1 MPNWLRR
8 VLLAGSLTGGIV
20 LYRQQRREKQQ
31 VLEHLKASSQ
41 LIRTKAGWQEYAMRG
56 KGQPVLMMHGA
67 GGGYDQGL
75 LLEHLLDM
83 SRYQVIAPSRPGY
96 RRTPLTTGRSMAA
109 QADACAALLDELA
122 IPSVIVA
129 AISAGGLPA
138 LQFALRHPAR
148 CRALLLI
155 SAVAPAIQQFHA
167 PQWIADVLYAAM
179 SADFIM
185 WLSMYKGRRW
195 FFALQGLD
203 YPHFTPAQ
211 KAIAD
216 GIVDGFF
223 PVTDWRDGTL
233 NDIAQL
239 ESGLSY
245 SLKDIH
251 VPTQLVHGTHD
262 TFAPYE
268 VAQATANAIANARLM
283 TIEDGTH
290 FIILTHKD
298 KIATTLD
305 QLVETAT
312 SIV

>member
-1 MPNWLRR
+1 
-8 VLLAGSLTGGIV
+8 
-20 LYRQQRREKQQ
+20 
-31 VLEHLKASSQ
+31 
-41 LIRTKAGWQEYAMRG
+41 
-56 KGQPVLMMHGA
+56 MMHGA